1 MHSGISSYT
10 FVMHDFEISPA
21 DAAQLLRDK
30 ATGLIDVGKAWEY
43 SAASIQGSYHIPMGE
58 IPARARRE
66 LSPEEHLV
74 IVCHHGVR
82 SMNVAAWLRN
92 QGYKHVQSM
101 RGGIEAWSATVDP
114 LVPRY

>member
-1 MHSGISSYT
+1 
-10 FVMHDFEISPA
+10 V
-21 DAAQLLRDK
+21 
-30 ATGLIDVGKAWEY
+30 IDVRESWEY
-43 SAASIQGSYHIPMGE
+43 ATASIHGSYHIPMGE

-82 SMNVAAWLRN
+82 SMNVAIWLQN

-101 RGGIEAWSATVDP
+101 RGGIESWSATVDP
-114 LVPRY
+114 AVPHY